1 MPAHDPPAQASMQPT
16 VLAFDT
22 STEWLAVGLQAR
34 GQRWTDNQP
43 GGAAASAALLPAVQA
58 LLQRA
63 GCVMAD
69 IDAIGFGRGPGAF
82 TGLRTS
88 CAVAQGLAL
97 GLGRPVLPIDSLLL
111 VAEQARRQAGAP
123 AAFDVG
129 VAMDARMGQAYAAR
143 YRWQRGDWQVTQPP
157 GLWAP
162 EDLAQAWD
170 AAMRAATG
178 GSALGLFEARLE
190 AAAPPRHIVVGGDRA
205 GALLELAAHAH
216 AGGQGVDAAEALP
229 LYLRDKVALTTAERS
244 AAKAA
249 AAPVQAA
256 P

>member
-1 MPAHDPPAQASMQPT
+1 MPAQASLQPA

-22 STEWLAVGLQAR
+22 STEWLAVGLLAH

-43 GGAAASAALLPAVQA
+43 GGAAASTALLPAVQA

-88 CAVAQGLAL
+88 CAVAQGLAV
-97 GLGRPVLPIDSLLL
+97 GLGRPVLPLDSLLL

-123 AAFDVG
+123 GAFDVG

-143 YRWQRGDWQVTQPP
+143 YRWNGDDWQVMQPP

-162 EDLAQAWD
+162 EDLAQSWA
-170 AAMRAATG
+170 AAMPAATC
-178 GSALGLFEARLE
+178 GSALGLFEALHE
-190 AAAPPRHIVVGGDRA
+190 AAAAPRYIAVDGDRA
-205 GALLELAAHAH
+205 GALLELAVRAHAS
-216 AGGQGVDAAEALP
+216 GQGVDAAEALP

-244 AAKAA
+244 AAKAIAGAA
-249 AAPVQAA
+249 AAPAA